1 MLKESAY
8 EEAAVPLAP
17 LIGDRLDEVQF
28 EAIAAELNIF
38 LGEPI
43 VSRRRVGLIVERR
56 ASISA
61 YEIFEMGPLAIGSR
75 TVPVEVLDALR
86 KAARDDNPRVRLE
99 AVYAF
104 GALAVEAGGSRRVR
118 LLAESGPDLA
128 AMTGAADPYH
138 RYAAVRVLGRVFAR
152 RRLDP
157 PIDPAVGDAVIG
169 MLNDTDESMQ
179 RAAMQALG
187 AMRYD
192 RAVSGLMDLF
202 QYFGKGDLAEATLD
216 AIARIA
222 HPASVPLLTTQL
234 ASASDLLKATSVE
247 GLARGGDPAKLA
259 EIQAAVGLDR
269 AESLQLARDFASVML
284 SDATLDRLVEA
295 MARSRTRDRAL
306 SYLIEAAPGRTERFG
321 RHLQDPDPAVR
332 AALVGVLGQSDDPA
346 AIVLLQPIG
355 ADPDQQVSRAV
366 AQAMARLRQI
376 DP

>member
-1 MLKESAY
+1 
-8 EEAAVPLAP
+8 
-17 LIGDRLDEVQF
+17 
-28 EAIAAELNIF
+28 
-38 LGEPI
+38 
-43 VSRRRVGLIVERR
+43 
-56 ASISA
+56 
-61 YEIFEMGPLAIGSR
+61 
-75 TVPVEVLDALR
+75 VPVEVLDALR

-128 AMTGAADPYH
+128 AMIGAADPYH

-169 MLNDTDESMQ
+169 MLNDKDESMQ

-202 QYFGKGDLAEATLD
+202 QYFGKGELAEATLD

-222 HPASVPLLTTQL
+222 HPVSVPLLTTQL
-234 ASASDLLKATSVE
+234 ASASDVLKATSVE

-332 AALVGVLGQSDDPA
+332 AALVDVLGLSDDPA
-346 AIVLLQPIG
+346 AIVLLQPMS